1 MISLLVGSAYGAQR
15 AFSTGWERVTR
26 FSPAAWQAA
35 KPAAGP
41 APLANRLVLI
51 VVDGLRPDETSLL
64 PSLDR
69 LRRLGSAYSLSAP
82 GPSYQLPVSATLLT
96 GAQPQTHG
104 VVLPT
109 VTQPLQADSLFTA
122 AARVRIPAG
131 GVGQPGLGQL
141 LGPTAGT
148 WHNAGDAAALLAQAR
163 TLLAPTGPRLVLVQ
177 TNQLVTG
184 RQGAKSADP
193 ASPSYKEVL
202 GQLDAQLMQMFEL
215 VDLKTVAVVVVGST
229 PTDAA
234 GVHRAGAP
242 VPLIMAGAGIRE
254 GARGDA
260 SLTDVAPTVAALLG
274 SPTPLESQGRP
285 LLDALQVEGR
295 PADVITQRYLDSRKA
310 STDAALQALG
320 ARQAAPEPPA
330 TAAEAADYEH
340 QLTQTLNNART
351 ANWKRTLPQQ
361 LPYLGG
367 AVLLALLYLIVA
379 YRQPYGGALLA
390 GSITYAAAFHAL
402 FFLTG
407 GAYATGMAGLESPGR
422 MLALTLGLKA
432 AVAMAV
438 AAAITGFLL
447 SRKGFK
453 KRSYLTAA
461 GMHMALSTAVLLSLP
476 VVVMLAFVGWDFP
489 VALPPFG
496 LLIWFFLTALQVMLI
511 GYLSPLWGVVTV
523 SATRLAH
530 RLWPVKEI
538 GDPVRNADNVV
549 RLKAL
554 RRHTRR

>member
-1 MISLLVGSAYGAQR
+1 MISLLVGSAYGAHR
-15 AFSTGWERVTR
+15 AFATGWERVTR
-26 FSPAAWQAA
+26 FSSAASQAA

-41 APLANRLVLI
+41 PPLANRLVLI
-51 VVDGLRPDETSLL
+51 MVDGLRPDETSLL

-69 LRRLGSAYSLSAP
+69 LRRLGAAYNLSAP

-104 VVLPT
+104 LLLPT

-122 AARVRIPAG
+122 AARVRIPSG
-131 GVGQPGLGQL
+131 GTGQPGLGQL
-141 LGPTAGT
+141 LGPAAGT
-148 WHNAGDAAALLAQAR
+148 WHDAADAPAMLEQAR
-163 TLLAPTGPRLVLVQ
+163 LLLAPVGPRLVLIQ
-177 TNQLVTG
+177 TNQLLTG
-184 RQGAKSADP
+184 RREAKSADP

-215 VDLKTVAVVVVGST
+215 VDLKTTAVAVVGAT
-229 PTDAA
+229 PTDASGA
-234 GVHRAGAP
+234 HRAGAP
-242 VPLIMAGAGIRE
+242 VPLIMAGAGIKE

-260 SLTDVAPTVAALLG
+260 ALTDVAPTAAALLG
-274 SPTPLESQGRP
+274 APTPVTSQGRP
-285 LLDALQVEGR
+285 LMDALQVEGR

-310 STDAALQALG
+310 STDAALAALG
-320 ARQAAPEPPA
+320 VRQAVPDPPA
-330 TAAEAADYEH
+330 TAAEAGDYDR
-340 QLTQTLNNART
+340 QLTQKLNDARI
-351 ANWKRTLPQQ
+351 AAWKRTIPRQ

-367 AVLLALLYLIVA
+367 LLVVALLYLIIA

-390 GSITYAAAFHAL
+390 GSVTYAGAFHAL

-407 GAYATGMAGLESPGR
+407 GAYSSGMAGLASPSST
-422 MLALTLGLKA
+422 LVLTLGLK
-432 AVAMAV
+432 VV
-438 AAAITGFLL
+438 AAMILAATISGFLL

-476 VVVMLAFVGWDFP
+476 VAVMLAFVGWEFP
-489 VALPPFG
+489 VALPPLG

-511 GYLSPLWGVVTV
+511 GYLGPLWGLVAV
-523 SATRLAH
+523 SATRIAH

-554 RRHTRR
+554 RRHARH